1 MKSVNPYLN
10 FNGNTEE
17 AFTFYQSVFGGDF
30 PVVVRF
36 KDLDDVN
43 VPEEE
48 RDQIAHIALPLGPN
62 HMLMGTDVL
71 ESDDRT
77 LTIGNNFSIT
87 ISAESAEEAANLFE
101 ALSDGGQVEMPLQ
114 ETDWAEQFGHCVDK
128 FGVRW
133 MIDYTGAKEF
143 DAQQNG

>member
-1 MKSVNPYLN
+1 MKAANPYLN
-10 FNGNTEE
+10 FDGNTEE

-36 KDLDDVN
+36 KDLDDVH

-48 RDQIAHIALPLGPN
+48 QDQIAHIALPLGPN

-87 ISAESAEEAANLFE
+87 ISAESTEEATDLFE
-101 ALSDGGQVEMPLQ
+101 GLSDGGEVEMPLQ
-114 ETDWAEQFGHCVDK
+114 ETEWAEQFGHCVDK

-133 MIDYTGAKEF
+133 MIDYTGDK
-143 DAQQNG
+143 

>member
-30 PVVVRF
+30 LVVVRF

>member
-1 MKSVNPYLN
+1 MKAANPYLN
-10 FNGNTEE
+10 FDGNTEE

-36 KDLDDVN
+36 RDLDDVN

-87 ISAESAEEAANLFE
+87 ISAESAEEATDLFE
-101 ALSDGGQVEMPLQ
+101 GLSDGGEVEMPLQ
-114 ETDWAEQFGHCVDK
+114 ETEWAEQFGHCVDK
-128 FGVRW
+128 FGIRW
-133 MIDYTGAKEF
+133 MIDYTGDK
-143 DAQQNG
+143 